1 VEVPGLRARRRASP
15 TPSPDV
21 VADQPSAVDRW
32 HLLSDMTVFYERG
45 PSEFEEARVL
55 TSVTLR
61 DRLLRIEGPTRPA
74 GPFGRPSGETGLR
87 G

>member
-1 VEVPGLRARRRASP
+1 
-15 TPSPDV
+15 
-21 VADQPSAVDRW
+21 
-32 HLLSDMTVFYERG
+32 MTVFYERG